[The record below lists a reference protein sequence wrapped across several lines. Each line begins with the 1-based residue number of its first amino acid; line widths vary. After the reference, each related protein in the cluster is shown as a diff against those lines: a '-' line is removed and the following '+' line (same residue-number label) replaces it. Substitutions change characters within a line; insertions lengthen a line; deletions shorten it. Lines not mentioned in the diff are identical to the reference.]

1 MPIAKKINENF
12 FKKWSPEMAYVLGFF
27 AADGCMMKNRR
38 GAHFIEFQITDKD
51 ILLKIRKCLGSNHK
65 ISIREEKD
73 NCKTR
78 YRLQIGSKVIFRDL
92 LNLGLTPRKSNTI
105 KLPKIPDEYFSQ
117 FVRGYF
123 DGDGNVYANTYKRAG
138 RGDKLSITLLSG
150 FTCGSRS
157 FLKKMHLKLK
167 KVAFISGGTLYKS
180 NSGVH
185 RLYFS
190 VKDSSRMYSFIYNNA
205 GNLFLSRK
213 KRVFEEYFRKQCC
226 SVEKTV

>member
-12 FKKWSPEMAYVLGFF
+12 FKKWSPVMAYVLGFF

-51 ILLKIRKCLGSNHK
+51 ILLKIRKCIGSNHK

-73 NCKTR
+73 NYKTR
-78 YRLQIGSKVIFRDL
+78 YRLQIGSKTIFSDL
-92 LNLGLTPRKSNTI
+92 LKLGFTPRKSNTI
-105 KLPKIPDEYFSQ
+105 KFPSVPDEYLSH

-123 DGDGNVYANTYKRAG
+123 DGDGNVYANTYKRADRGG
-138 RGDKLSITLLSG
+138 RLSVTLLSG

-167 KVAFISGGTLYKS
+167 NLACVSGGTLYRS
-180 NSGVH
+180 NSGVY

-190 VKDSSRMYSFIYNNA
+190 VKDSSKMYGFIYNNA

-213 KRVFEEYFRKQCC
+213 KKVFEKYFKKRLLF
-226 SVEKTV
+226 